1 MALSVLLYPPTLEAQ
16 NKSKKSKKQ
25 PELTTQ
31 APKKQS
37 KFKTY
42 REVIPSNAVTDQGL
56 FKVHKVDAK
65 YYFEVPNS
73 LLNKDMLLVSRY
85 AKLPADL
92 GGGYVN
98 AGSKTNEQLIVWERF
113 QDKILIKVKNY
124 SAVSNDSLP
133 IHLSVKSNN
142 YEPTLFAFDIATFS
156 PDSSATV
163 IDVTKFYGTDVK
175 AISGLSASMRT
186 TYKVRN
192 LDDSR
197 SFITSMK
204 SFPQNI
210 EVIQDFTFNATS
222 PPSNADTETISIQ
235 MNQSMIL
242 LPENPMTPVFMTPA
256 LDGLQ

>member
-1 MALSVLLYPPTLEAQ
+1 
-16 NKSKKSKKQ
+16 
-25 PELTTQ
+25 
-31 APKKQS
+31 
-37 KFKTY
+37 
-42 REVIPSNAVTDQGL
+42 
-56 FKVHKVDAK
+56 
-65 YYFEVPNS
+65 
-73 LLNKDMLLVSRY
+73 MLLVSRY

>member
-92 GGGYVN
+92 GGGLVN
-98 AGSKTNEQLIVWERF
+98 AGTKTMKQLIV
-113 QDKILIKVKNY
+113 
-124 SAVSNDSLP
+124 
-133 IHLSVKSNN
+133 
-142 YEPTLFAFDIATFS
+142 
-156 PDSSATV
+156 
-163 IDVTKFYGTDVK
+163 G
-175 AISGLSASMRT
+175 
-186 TYKVRN
+186 
-192 LDDSR
+192 
-197 SFITSMK
+197 
-204 SFPQNI
+204 
-210 EVIQDFTFNATS
+210 
-222 PPSNADTETISIQ
+222 TISR
-235 MNQSMIL
+235 
-242 LPENPMTPVFMTPA
+242 
-256 LDGLQ
+256 